1 MEKKKEDEANIY
13 KEMEQVG
20 KNGAGG
26 RKPKCLIKL
35 LKICLGE
42 RAGKHKAFW

>member
-20 KNGAGG
+20 IVGPSKSGKN
-26 RKPKCLIKL
+26 
-35 LKICLGE
+35 
-42 RAGKHKAFW
+42 